1 MEERKKG
8 RPIKFSKEYMVKM
21 KAVYSGTRAGNRHI
35 QNHFYQACSFPEIM
49 EYHKEHPIDNFE
61 FLYKD
66 ETHFKETIFTELG
79 RTSDFICQHY
89 NKEEADEYIINLAK
103 EICLLAKNENNKIT
117 SRMVERLI
125 REDRKELKEKYKHSY
140 RE

>member
-8 RPIKFSKEYMVKM
+8 RPKKFSKEHMLKM
-21 KAVYSGTRAGNRHI
+21 KAIYSGTRAGNRHI

-49 EYHKEHPIDNFE
+49 KYHKEHSIENFE

-79 RTSDFICQHY
+79 RTKDFIV
-89 NKEEADEYIINLAK
+89 KIIVRK
-103 EICLLAKNENNKIT
+103 K
-117 SRMVERLI
+117 RMNT
-125 REDRKELKEKYKHSY
+125 
-140 RE
+140 

>member
-1 MEERKKG
+1 MEERKRG

-49 EYHKEHPIDNFE
+49 KYHNEYSIENFE

-79 RTSDFICQHY
+79 RTKG
-89 NKEEADEYIINLAK
+89 NMRVGLIIIKAG
-103 EICLLAKNENNKIT
+103 ENI
-117 SRMVERLI
+117 
-125 REDRKELKEKYKHSY
+125 KELIGEQLDGG
-140 RE
+140 